1 MWLPRNQYLQFIEFK
16 SERYLH
22 LKTVI
27 KANLKQTWKC
37 AIIPLKMCQQHPKT
51 KHITHTSHS
60 HIIMLSKKCLWT
72 VVPNFPLKHWI
83 DYPGTL
89 SHLHFLGFT
98 DISSWIVT
106 LSLGSSPTPHSSN
119 SLSHFVDCC
128 TSSLIK
134 SRVNHDYCAVK
145 YLGRH
150 DMKSTKKKMHLNL
163 ITLYL
168 LKPIYMLKTFFYY
181 IQYYVSYKLQ
191 SQSNFLVPFL
201 IISITIC
208 N

>member
-1 MWLPRNQYLQFIEFK
+1 
-16 SERYLH
+16 
-22 LKTVI
+22 
-27 KANLKQTWKC
+27 
-37 AIIPLKMCQQHPKT
+37 MCQQHPKT

-150 DMKSTKKKMHLNL
+150 DMKSTKKNAFEFDYSVSSQ
-163 ITLYL
+163 TYLYVKDFL
-168 LKPIYMLKTFFYY
+168 LLHSILCF
-181 IQYYVSYKLQ
+181 IQTPVSIQFSCAIFNY
-191 SQSNFLVPFL
+191 
-201 IISITIC
+201 
-208 N
+208 